1 MANRTKHIDDHV
13 GELLSGYVDGEL
25 TQQERQR
32 VEVHCR
38 DCSDCKSDLAA
49 LKVLRERVGKSQLSE
64 IGEDLWRERMD
75 DTAVK
80 ASRSIGWLLLIGFAL
95 AGAGFGIYE
104 FVINSSMT
112 LLEKFLVGG
121 VYLGLALLFFSV
133 VRQRLIERKTDKY
146 KDVEI

>member
-1 MANRTKHIDDHV
+1 MSNKTQHLDKHV

-32 VEVHCR
+32 IEIHLGN
-38 DCSDCKSDLAA
+38 CSECTLSLQELRA
-49 LKVLRERVGKSQLSE
+49 LQERVGSAQLSE
-64 IGEDLWRERMD
+64 FGQDVWREKMD

-80 ASRSIGWLLLIGFAL
+80 VSRGVGWLLLIGFAL
-95 AGAGFGIYE
+95 AGAGFVIYE
-104 FVINSSMT
+104 FVSSSSRT
-112 LLEKFLVGG
+112 LTEKLLVGG
-121 VYLGLALLFFSV
+121 IYLGLALLFFSV